1 MNLKCIF
8 LIIIISIFI
17 SSCADYKTTKKD
29 EKQYFTSSGFALIY
43 DEDLYAK
50 KIINKKINNQNLE
63 IMHHILKK
71 NSIVRIINPMNM
83 KTIETKVFKQAN
95 YPKIFNVVISEKIAS
110 ILELDKN
117 NPYVEV
123 VELKKN
129 KTFVAKESDMFEEEK
144 KVAEK
149 APVNEIK
156 IDDLSKIKSDVSK
169 KNVKK
174 NNFTIIIADFYYY
187 DSASNLMNELIKK
200 AKIKNISVKK
210 INDTKYRLF
219 VGPYKN
225 FNALKTVY
233 ISLNNLGFDNLNI
246 FNE

>member
-29 EKQYFTSSGFALIY
+29 EKLYFTSSGFALIY

-71 NSIVRIINPMNM
+71 NSIVKIINPVNM

-117 NPYVEV
+117 NPYVEM
-123 VELKKN
+123 VELKNN
-129 KTFVAKESDMFEEEK
+129 KTFVA
-144 KVAEK
+144 
-149 APVNEIK
+149 
-156 IDDLSKIKSDVSK
+156 
-169 KNVKK
+169 
-174 NNFTIIIADFYYY
+174 
-187 DSASNLMNELIKK
+187 
-200 AKIKNISVKK
+200 
-210 INDTKYRLF
+210 
-219 VGPYKN
+219 
-225 FNALKTVY
+225 
-233 ISLNNLGFDNLNI
+233 
-246 FNE
+246 